1 MRDPNVTA
9 SHSRPFER
17 VGPPANE
24 TLSPDFSLGQIGQA
38 LAAFYD
44 DLIAEGLPEHLAA
57 LVRQVKASER
67 ALAAKSGK
75 LAIVVEDC
83 EATRAVAE
91 SLLGETDLEVIG
103 CDNAEAALDVLRERG
118 GDVALVFADIRLA
131 GEMDGLQL
139 AAAVSKLWPCAR
151 MVVTSGHR
159 LERPEALP
167 AQAVFIP
174 KPWRPLDVLVEA
186 ERAVSATQPAVP

>member
-1 MRDPNVTA
+1 MRDPKVTA
-9 SHSRPFER
+9 SRPSPFQR
-17 VGPPANE
+17 AGHPADD
-24 TLSPDFSLGQIGQA
+24 TLSPNLSLGQIGQA

-44 DLIAEGLPEHLAA
+44 DLIAEGMPEHLAA

-67 ALAAKSGK
+67 AVAAKSGK

-83 EATRAVAE
+83 EATRALAE
-91 SLLGETDLEVIG
+91 SLLGETDLDVIG
-103 CDNAEAALDVLRERG
+103 CDSAESALDVLRERG
-118 GDVALVFADIRLA
+118 GDVALVFADIRLT

-139 AAAVSKLWPCAR
+139 ADAVSKLWPRAR

-159 LERPEALP
+159 LERPDALP
-167 AQAVFIP
+167 PQAVFIP

-186 ERAVSATQPAVP
+186 ERAVSAAQPAIP